1 MNFCENDA
9 IIVYKQPALT
19 DAAMIRAKAGNLNQ
33 VNYELTMGHPSKEK
47 ADAILKWIS
56 EEK

>member
-33 VNYELTMGHPSKEK
+33 VNYELTTGHPSKEK